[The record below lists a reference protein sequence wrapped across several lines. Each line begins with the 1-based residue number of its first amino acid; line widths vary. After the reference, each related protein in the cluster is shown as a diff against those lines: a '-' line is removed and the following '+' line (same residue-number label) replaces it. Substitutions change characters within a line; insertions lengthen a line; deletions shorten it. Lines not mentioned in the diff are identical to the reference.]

1 MSTTERAAAERLL
14 EFFRSE
20 LVGAADISLSG
31 LSAATHGLSR
41 DHFIFDLHWTE
52 SGSLH
57 RRELILIR
65 DGDRPGQTDRASEFS
80 LLHALEGTGI
90 PAPKA
95 FWCDATAGVLER
107 PFIVMERVSG
117 VVTPSLS
124 EAYPED
130 PSLRRTLAAQLAEI
144 LVALHGLDW
153 QAIGLDFLRVPG
165 YAGEDHASQRVGEL
179 EGLALFL
186 TPPAVLKRAVEWCR
200 ARVPRTERLVVCH
213 GDYKMD
219 NVMHAEGRVAAIL
232 DWERARIGDP
242 VEELAYATLPYLLST
257 GAAVGTLDPEAFLR
271 RHAEGTGF
279 TIDPEALFFWQV
291 VHHALYVFYFTLLI
305 EGARQRGA
313 EALQNEEATQCPLIG
328 QLLDLIEAQLAS
340 PEAG

>member
-1 MSTTERAAAERLL
+1 MSTAEGAVGKRLL

-20 LVGAADISLSG
+20 LAGAADISLSG
-31 LSAATHGLSR
+31 LSADTHGLSR

-52 SGSLH
+52 SGSPH

-65 DGDRPGQTDRASEFS
+65 DGDRPGQTDRASVLFS
-80 LLHALEGTGI
+80 LLPLEGTGI
-90 PAPKA
+90 PVPKV
-95 FWCDATAGVLER
+95 FWCDATAGLLDR

-130 PSLRRTLAAQLAEI
+130 PSARQTLAAQLAEI

-165 YAGEDHASQRVGEL
+165 YVPEDHASQRVGEL

-186 TPPAVLKRAVEWCR
+186 NPPAVLKRTVEWCR
-200 ARVPRTERLVVCH
+200 AHVPRTERLVVCH

-219 NVMHAEGRVAAIL
+219 NVMHADGRVVAIL
-232 DWERARIGDP
+232 DWERARINDP

-257 GAAVGTLDPEAFLR
+257 GAAVGVLDPEAFVCR
-271 RHAEGTGF
+271 YSEGIGF
-279 TIDPEALFFWQV
+279 AIDPKALFFWQV
-291 VHHALYVFYFTLLI
+291 VHHALYAFYFMLLI
-305 EGARQRGA
+305 EGARQRGE
-313 EALQNEEATQCPLIG
+313 EALEHEKTTQRPRIG

-340 PEAG
+340 AGAR

>member
-1 MSTTERAAAERLL
+1 MSTAESATGKRLL

-20 LVGAADISLSG
+20 LAGAADISLSG
-31 LSAATHGLSR
+31 LSADTHGLSR

-52 SGSLH
+52 SGSPH

-65 DGDRPGQTDRASEFS
+65 DGDRPGQTDRTSEFR
-80 LLHALEGTGI
+80 LLRALEGTGI
-90 PAPKA
+90 PVPKA
-95 FWCDATAGVLER
+95 FWCDATAGLLER

-124 EAYPED
+124 EAYPD
-130 PSLRRTLAAQLAEI
+130 QAGSRRTLAAQLAEI

-165 YAGEDHASQRVGEL
+165 YAPEDHASQRVGEL

-186 TPPAVLKRAVEWCR
+186 NPPAVLNRALEWSR

-219 NVMHAEGRVAAIL
+219 NVMHADGRVVAIL

-242 VEELAYATLPYLLST
+242 VEELAYATLPYLVST
-257 GAAVGTLDPEAFLR
+257 GAAVGTLEPEEFVR
-271 RHAEGTGF
+271 RYAEGIGF
-279 TIDPEALFFWQV
+279 AIDPEALFFWQV
-291 VHHALYVFYFTLLI
+291 VHHALYAFYFMLLI
-305 EGARQRGA
+305 EGARRRGV
-313 EALQNEEATQCPLIG
+313 EALQDEEATQRPRIG
-328 QLLDLIEAQLAS
+328 QLLDLIEAQLGA
-340 PEAG
+340 PGAA